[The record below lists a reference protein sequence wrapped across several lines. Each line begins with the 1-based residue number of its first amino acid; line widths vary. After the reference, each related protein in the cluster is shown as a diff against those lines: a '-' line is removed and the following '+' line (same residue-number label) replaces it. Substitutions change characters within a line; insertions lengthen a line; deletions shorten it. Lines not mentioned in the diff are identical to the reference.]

1 MELKE
6 MHDRVREQDDRE
18 KAANAYVMSLVALM
32 AGLPLPIVNL
42 LATFIFF
49 MANRKSSYFVR
60 WHCTQALLSQFF
72 VFVLNTISFQWTL
85 RILFGNL
92 EFSNEY
98 FGYLC
103 VVILVNIAEI
113 IGTLVSAVKVRKGKE
128 SNWWLFAPLTDV
140 LVRKES

>member
-1 MELKE
+1 MQEK
-6 MHDRVREQDDRE
+6 VREQDDRE

-92 EFSNEY
+92 EFYN
-98 FGYLC
+98 
-103 VVILVNIAEI
+103 
-113 IGTLVSAVKVRKGKE
+113 
-128 SNWWLFAPLTDV
+128 
-140 LVRKES
+140 